1 MKKLTSLFLF
11 ILLAVVADAQKAKYV
26 FFFIGDGMGVNQV
39 NTTEMYLAEL
49 ENRIGISSLLFTS
62 FPVTTMATTYS
73 ATNSVTDS
81 SAGGTALACG
91 EKTYNGAIGVDK
103 ERNAIQSVA
112 AKAKK
117 AGRKVAILTSV
128 SVDHATPAAFYAH
141 QPDRNMYYEIATDL
155 PKAGFDFYGGSGF
168 LRPNKEGQPNVF
180 TLFDEAGYTVVRGLN
195 EYDRTAAKA
204 DKMILIQE
212 EGKSASALPY
222 AIDRKNGEMSVAD
235 ITGKAIDFMMKGKDK
250 GFFMMIEGGK
260 IDWACH
266 SNDPATVVNEVIDM
280 DQAVKVAYEFYK
292 KHPKETLIVISA
304 DHETGG
310 IGMGTGR
317 YELNLKALAQQKQS
331 VDELSRSIT
340 DLRKA
345 KNNNV
350 AWEDV
355 KTLLS
360 EKMGFWTTIPL
371 SWEQEKAL
379 FNEYGESIVKDSKK
393 FEETLYSRTEPLATM
408 AKRIMSQIAML
419 GWTTGGHSAGYVPV
433 YAIGVGAEAF
443 GGKIENMQIPLL
455 IGKIG
460 GYK

>member
-1 MKKLTSLFLF
+1 MKKLTLLLLF

-49 ENRIGISSLLFTS
+49 ENRIGISPLLFTS

-91 EKTYNGAIGVDK
+91 EKTYNGAIGVGK

-112 AKAKK
+112 EKAKK

-141 QPDRNMYYEIATDL
+141 QTDRNMYYEIATDL

-168 LRPNKEGQPNVF
+168 LKPTKEGQPDVF
-180 TLFDEAGYTVVRGLN
+180 TLFDEAGYTVARGLS

-212 EGKSASALPY
+212 EGKNASALPY
-222 AIDRKNGEMSVAD
+222 AIDRKDGEMSVAD

-266 SNDPATVVNEVIDM
+266 SNDPATMVNEVIDM

-331 VDELSRSIT
+331 LDELSRSIT

-379 FNEYGESIVKDSKK
+379 FNEYGESIVKNSKK
-393 FEETLYSRTEPLATM
+393 FEESLYSRTEPLAAM
-408 AKRIMSQIAML
+408 AKKIMSQIAML
-419 GWTTGGHSAGYVPV
+419 GWTGGGHTAGYVPV
-433 YAIGVGAEAF
+433 YAIGAGAEAF
-443 GGKIENMQIPLL
+443 GGKMENMQIPML
-455 IGKIG
+455 ISKIG

>member
-1 MKKLTSLFLF
+1 MKKLTSLLLF

-49 ENRIGISSLLFTS
+49 ENRIGISPLLFTS

-103 ERNAIQSVA
+103 ERNTIQSVA

-168 LRPNKEGQPNVF
+168 LKPNKEGQPNVF
-180 TLFDEAGYTVVRGLN
+180 TLFDEAGYTVARGLS

-212 EGKSASALPY
+212 EGKNASALPY
-222 AIDRKNGEMSVAD
+222 AIDRKDGEMSVAD

-266 SNDPATVVNEVIDM
+266 SNDPATMVNEVIDM

-292 KHPKETLIVISA
+292 KHPQETLIVISA

-331 VDELSRSIT
+331 LDELSRSIT

-360 EKMGFWTTIPL
+360 EKMGFWTIIPL

-379 FNEYGESIVKDSKK
+379 FNEYGESIVKNSKK
-393 FEETLYSRTEPLATM
+393 FEESLYSRTEPLAAM

-419 GWTTGGHSAGYVPV
+419 GWTGGGHTAGYVPV
-433 YAIGVGAEAF
+433 YAIGAGAEAF
-443 GGKIENMQIPLL
+443 GGKMENLQIPLL
-455 IGKIG
+455 INKIG

>member
-1 MKKLTSLFLF
+1 MKKLTSLLLF

-49 ENRIGISSLLFTS
+49 ENRIGISPLLFTS

-103 ERNAIQSVA
+103 ERNTIQSVA

-168 LRPNKEGQPNVF
+168 LKPNKEGQPNVF
-180 TLFDEAGYTVVRGLN
+180 TLFDEAGYTVARGLS

-212 EGKSASALPY
+212 EGKNASALPY
-222 AIDRKNGEMSVAD
+222 AIDRKDGEMSVAD

-266 SNDPATVVNEVIDM
+266 SNDPATMVNEVIDM

-331 VDELSRSIT
+331 LDELSRSIT

-360 EKMGFWTTIPL
+360 EKMGFWTIIPL

-379 FNEYGESIVKDSKK
+379 FNEYGESIVKNNKK
-393 FEETLYSRTEPLATM
+393 FEESLYSRTEPLAAM

-419 GWTTGGHSAGYVPV
+419 GWTSGGHSAGYVPV
-433 YAIGVGAEAF
+433 YAIGAGAEAF
-443 GGKIENMQIPLL
+443 GGKMENLQIPLL
-455 IGKIG
+455 ISKIG